1 MKMVSDV
8 IPKFN
13 FGDEIDPTKKI
24 EPLKDGKNDRENLY
38 FNLINDL
45 SSSSSHA
52 DGKNKESIDHRGE
65 LIMKKSRYS
74 LALHPESW

>member
-1 MKMVSDV
+1 MKFAQKRLRDLKLV
-8 IPKFN
+8 
-13 FGDEIDPTKKI
+13 KI
-24 EPLKDGKNDRENLY
+24 IL
-38 FNLINDL
+38 NLINDL

>member
-1 MKMVSDV
+1 M
-8 IPKFN
+8 N
-13 FGDEIDPTKKI
+13 FAQKRLRDLKLGKI
-24 EPLKDGKNDRENLY
+24 IL
-38 FNLINDL
+38 NLINAL

-52 DGKNKESIDHRGE
+52 DGKNKESDDHRGE

>member
-1 MKMVSDV
+1 MKFAQKRLRDLKLV
-8 IPKFN
+8 
-13 FGDEIDPTKKI
+13 KI
-24 EPLKDGKNDRENLY
+24 IL
-38 FNLINDL
+38 NLINAL